1 MATATE
7 KLVADYAGMGLPE
20 LQQLPYDTYL
30 ALLRDA
36 FIAELS
42 GSEKG
47 REYLANAWRMT
58 LTGADREASRKAF
71 GGER

>member
-1 MATATE
+1 ME

-20 LQQLPYDTYL
+20 IQQLPYDTYL
-30 ALLRDA
+30 AL
-36 FIAELS
+36 LS

-71 GGER
+71 GGE